1 MESAYLS
8 KVLLFGNKQKANI
21 WAIFG
26 ACGIGSFCQMKTK
39 TSLLLLWIL
48 IFCGGSLSLEAQSLS
63 FQRDIQPIFA
73 AKCVACHACYDAPCQ
88 LSLGSGSGLLRG
100 ATKLPVYDG
109 VRTQDQAT
117 TRLFV
122 DASDEFGWREKGFY
136 SVLKA
141 ANNGSSAAL
150 LQRMLELGHS
160 QQWPANAPLPK
171 TLDIGI
177 NRQNVCPL
185 PAEFNEFARKNPVL
199 GMPFAVTGLTQDEYA
214 TLQNWLKQ
222 GAPMDEQPP
231 QSTALEQRYINDWE
245 QFFNARDEVRKILVS
260 RWLYEHLF
268 LAHLYFE
275 GSESG
280 HFFELVRSKTP
291 SGQPIE
297 PIATRRPN
305 DDPGAEFY
313 YRLRPIQGV
322 IVHKTHITY
331 ALSPQK
337 LERIQALFLGEDW
350 STHWT
355 PNYGTY
361 EQANPFLIFA
371 AIPARARY
379 QFMLDDAEYFV
390 RTFIL
395 GPVCRGQIAT
405 DVIRDN
411 FWVMFQDPQ
420 QDLFVTDALFRSQT
434 MPLLQLPGLTG
445 SLAELPLL
453 WQSFR
458 SKRNSYAQLRRERYA
473 KAPAPDWSHLWQA
486 NDNALLSIFRHH
498 DSASVHKGLVGGV
511 PQTLWLIDFPL
522 FERIYYLLVVNFD
535 VFGSVAHQA
544 QTRLHFDLLRNGA
557 EKNFLR
563 LMPKEQRQ
571 SLLDDWYQGSGQLRV
586 WLDYPALDVTTPTGL
601 ALSKADARQEFAL
614 LLLERLSAINAA
626 PDPINRCVQ
635 GNCHRPDL
643 PPDLAKAEQ
652 GLARLS
658 DKPASLLP
666 VIKYLPEA
674 TLLRVTLPDGQ
685 REVYSLLRN
694 RAHTNVAFMLG
705 ESYRYQPDLDTL
717 TLYPGVLS
725 SYPNF
730 IFSLPASEAVQF
742 VDTLQ
747 QVQDEAAFLQ
757 LVARWGIRR
766 THPEFWHHFH
776 DLKAYVNERDPIA
789 VGILDMNRYQD
800 F

>member
-1 MESAYLS
+1 MSVKTYL
-8 KVLLFGNKQKANI
+8 
-21 WAIFG
+21 
-26 ACGIGSFCQMKTK
+26 
-39 TSLLLLWIL
+39 LLLLWIL
-48 IFCGGSLSLEAQSLS
+48 CGWTLGLEAQPLS

-88 LSLGSGSGLLRG
+88 LNLGSEAGVLRG

-109 VRTQDQAT
+109 TRTEHQAT
-117 TRLFV
+117 TRLFI
-122 DASDEFGWREKGFY
+122 DAANEAGWREKGFY
-136 SVLKA
+136 SVLSVP
-141 ANNGSSAAL
+141 NSNSSAAL
-150 LQRMLELGHS
+150 LQRMLELGHR

-171 TLDIGI
+171 DLDISI
-177 NRQNVCPL
+177 KRKNLCPL
-185 PAEFNEFARKNPVL
+185 PAEFDEFAQKNPLL

-214 TLQNWLKQ
+214 KIQDWLTQ
-222 GAPMDEQPP
+222 GAPVEEQDP
-231 QSTALEQRYINDWE
+231 QITPQEHAFIAEWE
-245 QFFNARDEVRKILVS
+245 GFFNTRDEARKVLVS

-275 GSESG
+275 GADSG

-305 DDPGAEFY
+305 DDPEGGFY

-337 LERIQALFLGEDW
+337 LKRIQTLFLGDDW

-355 PNYGTY
+355 PGYSPY
-361 EQANPFLIFA
+361 EQASPFLIFA

-420 QDLFVTDALFRSQT
+420 QDLYITDKVFQT
-434 MPLLQLPGLTG
+434 QATPWLQLPGLTG
-445 SLAELPLL
+445 SLADLPMQ

-458 SKRNSYAQLRRERYA
+458 AKRNSYADVRKEHYA
-473 KAPAPDWSHLWQA
+473 KLPAPDWSHLWQG

-498 DSASVHKGLVGGV
+498 DSASVHKGLVGSV

-557 EKNFLR
+557 EQNVLR
-563 LMPKEQRQ
+563 LMPQDQRQ
-571 SLLDDWYQGSGQLRV
+571 ALLDDWYQGSGQLKV
-586 WLDYPALDVTTPTGL
+586 WLDYPALDTTTPTGL
-601 ALSKADARQEFAL
+601 MFSGSDARQEFGAHL
-614 LLLERLSAINAA
+614 LDRLSAVNAA
-626 PDPINRCVQ
+626 SDPINRCER
-635 GNCHRPDL
+635 GSCYRPDL
-643 PPDLAKAEQ
+643 PADLAQAEQ
-652 GLARLS
+652 GLARLAG
-658 DKPASLLP
+658 KNASLLP
-666 VIKYLPEA
+666 VIKFLPEA
-674 TLLRVTLPDGQ
+674 TVLRVTLPDGR

-717 TLYPGVLS
+717 TLYPGILS

-730 IFSLPASEAVQF
+730 IFNLSAAEAIQF

-747 QVQDEAAFLQ
+747 QVQDEAAF
-757 LVARWGIRR
+757 VRAVDRWGIRR
-766 THPEFWHHFH
+766 THPDFWVYFH
-776 DLKAYVNERDPIA
+776 DLSAYVNERDPTA